1 MAQLQ
6 AYFKK
11 WMSKKSLLASQVA
24 IVLFVGCQG
33 DTQSYFDEACIV
45 FSSYQISGGFSFARK
60 KLESPREVRSHREGS
75 LKNS

>member
-11 WMSKKSLLASQVA
+11 WMSKKNLLASHDA
-24 IVLFVGCQG
+24 IVLFARCQE

-60 KLESPREVRSHREGS
+60 TLGSSREVRSNREGV
-75 LKNS
+75 LKNL

>member
-1 MAQLQ
+1 MAQLL

-11 WMSKKSLLASQVA
+11 WMSKKNLLASHDA
-24 IVLFVGCQG
+24 IVLFAGCQE

-60 KLESPREVRSHREGS
+60 TLGSSREVRSNREGV
-75 LKNS
+75 LKNL